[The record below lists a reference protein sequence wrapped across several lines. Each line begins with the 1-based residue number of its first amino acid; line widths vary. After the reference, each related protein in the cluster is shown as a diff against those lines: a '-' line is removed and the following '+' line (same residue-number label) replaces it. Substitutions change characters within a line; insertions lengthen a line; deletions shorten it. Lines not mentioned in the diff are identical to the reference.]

1 MSKSELVKNQAEAAD
16 YSAVNAKQ
24 AKDDTDAAGN
34 SAFERE
40 VQLNL
45 DKERLTYICD
55 YCGKVNGISEPR
67 CARCGKRRPRGEY
80 IKAVSAVR
88 NARKFREELLNRQS
102 MEDEKIRQ
110 SFISMDAAS
119 YIPKDQDAL
128 TEQDKKKAAREAV
141 LQVIAAEKFADEI
154 SKDGKAALDGDLQKI
169 IAAEREEAI
178 DYAAEQLLSERTA
191 KERLAAD
198 QEPEKEEAK
207 KQAARRAVMQII
219 AAEKAAQ
226 DELKKHKDALSKAAL
241 KRIEEERDLAAK
253 EACAKFLA
261 EKEGIEKSEGKI
273 YAERDAVKRIL
284 EQKKAFSGGGYYPQ
298 DGYSQ
303 FFTQNSRIIQPLVV
317 VPYVNPNQPL
327 LQYRPNQVYR
337 FVPNSYQQQQPKTE
351 SSQPAAPPQWAPVA
365 ETAPLQEQE
374 IPEKKA
380 KKTKKKK
387 EVVVTGGKLGVR
399 LTALFTALLVLG
411 FMAALWFLPLLS
423 PDVYTDNNANLSII
437 AAFGELLQDGINGIF
452 GTDISILSSNS
463 YVAFIRDLD
472 FMGGIVLPFGLVIA
486 LVSYIVLFI
495 KSIIR
500 LITGKASS
508 KGLFIAI
515 FACVFIQLIVVG
527 AYLVTNAAGMDFFK
541 NIEYSLYAAEG
552 LSLLMIV
559 PAIICKKNK

>member
-1 MSKSELVKNQAEAAD
+1 M
-16 YSAVNAKQ
+16 
-24 AKDDTDAAGN
+24 
-34 SAFERE
+34 
-40 VQLNL
+40 
-45 DKERLTYICD
+45 
-55 YCGKVNGISEPR
+55 
-67 CARCGKRRPRGEY
+67 
-80 IKAVSAVR
+80 
-88 NARKFREELLNRQS
+88 
-102 MEDEKIRQ
+102 
-110 SFISMDAAS
+110 
-119 YIPKDQDAL
+119 
-128 TEQDKKKAAREAV
+128 
-141 LQVIAAEKFADEI
+141 
-154 SKDGKAALDGDLQKI
+154 
-169 IAAEREEAI
+169 
-178 DYAAEQLLSERTA
+178 
-191 KERLAAD
+191 
-198 QEPEKEEAK
+198 
-207 KQAARRAVMQII
+207 
-219 AAEKAAQ
+219 
-226 DELKKHKDALSKAAL
+226 SKAAL

-437 AAFGELLQDGINGIF
+437 AAFGELFAGRHKWHLWNRYIYFKFQFLCRVYQGF
-452 GTDISILSSNS
+452 GF
-463 YVAFIRDLD
+463 Y
-472 FMGGIVLPFGLVIA
+472 GGIVLPFGLVIA

-541 NIEYSLYAAEG
+541 NIEYSLYAVEG